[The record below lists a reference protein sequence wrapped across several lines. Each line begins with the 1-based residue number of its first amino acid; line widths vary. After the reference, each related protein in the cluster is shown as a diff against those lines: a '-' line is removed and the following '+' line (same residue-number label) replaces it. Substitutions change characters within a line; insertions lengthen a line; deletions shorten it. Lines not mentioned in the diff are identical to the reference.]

1 MFLRSAKNAGFDV
14 PPEAIEKAVAYV
26 RRCFSDKFG
35 TFQLMPTNFDRR
47 TRAMS
52 GAGVLALAHA
62 GFHESEEARRAGDW
76 ILEHGFENYNV
87 FTKFGPQAWVD
98 DRYHYSVFNCAQ
110 AMYQLGGKYWEEF
123 FPPTAL
129 TLVENQGPNGAWQPE
144 SHSHDTV
151 YGNTYTT
158 ALVVLT
164 LGAPNQLLPI
174 FQR

>member
-1 MFLRSAKNAGFDV
+1 
-14 PPEAIEKAVAYV
+14 
-26 RRCFSDKFG
+26 
-35 TFQLMPTNFDRR
+35 
-47 TRAMS
+47 MS